1 MKVGYL
7 TMRTMLKNA
16 RAIGG
21 SNEAAW
27 VSLGYGVTDV
37 PPKLRRPQH
46 RSIEVYSIFMIG
58 GEKIFHERLGWN
70 QSE

>member
-16 RAIGG
+16 CAIGG

-58 GEKIFHERLGWN
+58 GEKKFHERLGLK
-70 QSE
+70 